1 MKKLPIFLILLALAG
16 GCAVSSQAA
25 GRPVPDAFRGN
36 WIDTTTRLWALS
48 LQNDFAVLDASFWDY
63 GTWNGKGRTATAR
76 LVRGDGDTRK
86 LRLELLNDSTLVMRE
101 GKTRC
106 VLRHESLATAR
117 LPFTAPPDTVPFRS
131 VPWVNDSIRVE
142 GFIVGYKPGDAV
154 YHYWSPA
161 LFGFDNPNTPMNTDS
176 LGRFSVSIPS
186 THEQIHIVGTNVAA
200 GPGDRIFIAYS
211 SEGERHLFMGDNAR
225 VNQEL
230 DAHYSGSVIRQFL
243 PESDPNERIGD
254 AMSWRFARLLARDMA
269 LRAADDYV
277 RKHNL
282 SAKTRQALRSYIKC
296 TMIEE
301 ITTMLDKH
309 PRLPWSYS
317 YYLPDQSLDYSD
329 PELFFCS
336 VNYTLLPAFMP
347 LRAGYEPLY
356 AADRAGFRGD
366 DRETFLNL
374 GYFNYYNPERFHDFM
389 SRNLHLLDSLRR
401 ILTFQTKL
409 RWAAPVADTMVPAGG
424 LNHDIVFAQGIAF
437 PWSFFEEPLSDE
449 TLALIDSVLCGAP
462 FLRDTLRGLN
472 DRYRMLAERNAA
484 LEIPKGKID
493 STLSQPD
500 SILAAILRPY
510 AGQAVCMISMEP
522 GMPEFDKELRHIP
535 TIREKYK
542 NAAIRFILVSN
553 GQAPLKWRNTI
564 AEYGLIGE
572 HTVHYELTSLQI
584 QALQQKYWDG
594 SGFFLL
600 FDRSGRRVADT
611 DDLRPLNAKTLLE
624 KIDELLAR

>member
-63 GTWNGKGRTATAR
+63 GTWSGKGRTATAR
-76 LVRGDGDTRK
+76 LIRDGGDTRK

-131 VPWVNDSIRVE
+131 APWVNDSIRVE

-243 PESDPNERIGD
+243 SESDPDERIDD
-254 AMSWRFARLLARDMA
+254 AMSWRFVHISARNIA
-269 LRAADDYV
+269 LIATANYCYE
-277 RKHNL
+277 HNL
-282 SAKTRQALRSYIKC
+282 SCKTQQAIRSAIKFA
-296 TMIEE
+296 TISE
-301 ITTMLDKH
+301 IALMPDKH
-309 PRLPWSYS
+309 PYLGLQYR
-317 YYLPDQSLDYSD
+317 YYLPDSWVDYSD
-329 PELFFCS
+329 PELFFYS
-336 VNYTLLPAFMP
+336 ANHALLYSFLFLWRSYTLMHV
-347 LRAGYEPLY
+347 
-356 AADRAGFRGD
+356 ADLAGFRD
-366 DRETFLNL
+366 KDRETYLYAP
-374 GYFNYYNPERFHDFM
+374 YFSSRDPKRWEDFM
-389 SRNLHLLDSLRR
+389 ERNHSRIDS
-401 ILTFQTKL
+401 IYQAMNSEKFVQQ
-409 RWAAPVADTMVPAGG
+409 AIIIADTMVPAGG
-424 LNHDIVFAQGIAF
+424 LNHDIAFAQGLAKL
-437 PWSFFEEPLSDE
+437 WSANEEVFSE
-449 TLALIDSVLCGAP
+449 EAMALIDSVLCGAP

-484 LEIPKGKID
+484 LEIPKGEID
-493 STLSQPD
+493 STLSHPD

-510 AGQAVCMISMEP
+510 AGRAVYMIFMEP

-542 NAAIRFILVSN
+542 NAAIRFIFVSD

-572 HTVHYELTSLQI
+572 HTVHYELTLPQI
-584 QALQQKYWDG
+584 QALLQKYWNG

-611 DDLRPLNAKTLLE
+611 DDLRPSNEKALIE
-624 KIDELLAR
+624 KIDELLGR